1 MIFNSRLEPS
11 EKNPASDAFFTV
23 NQEVFRGDHTLAR
36 SNYRFEKRQ
45 KELARKKKKEEKKQR
60 RLEKTIEI
68 SGEKENSP
76 QDELKEG

>member
-1 MIFNSRLEPS
+1 LKSEPGGN
-11 EKNPASDAFFTV
+11 NPASDAFFTV
-23 NQEVFRGDHTLAR
+23 TQGILRGDDTLVR

-68 SGEKENSP
+68 SGEKEHSP
-76 QDELKEG
+76 QAESEEE